1 MNESMSAW
9 QPKKSK
15 TGGLPNITFEP
26 QKPKPLGTMFKNGVE
41 AITGIR
47 VTQDIVQGAVALRE
61 KKCVGEVSSLPQKE
75 PIMAYVAETLH
86 QCESANIADGGWVG
100 GDAWFGSVPWVVELK
115 NKMCSIVPCK
125 LFSKYC
131 KPTIR
136 VDVGQAIMW

>member
-1 MNESMSAW
+1 MPFMQAFNQKHRNMLKTVYLIMNESMSAW

-86 QCESANIADGGWVG
+86 QCELAKILQMEDGWVVMLG
-100 GDAWFGSVPWVVELK
+100 LVLYHGLL
-115 NKMCSIVPCK
+115 N
-125 LFSKYC
+125 
-131 KPTIR
+131 
-136 VDVGQAIMW
+136 